1 MAIIPDNAGQVTRA
15 AVMKFRQRVVMK
27 PHRGQTIVQKWPRK
41 RGKPKSSLQ
50 QAWVD
55 RFSLIGCLM
64 KSPDAQTYDQAKD
77 WAKGT
82 GWFWRDVL
90 TAAANGNLLIEPGAL
105 KVTTPT
111 FFVSMQ
117 TPEVL
122 AANIVET
129 LEFDAFTWDNNV
141 FWTPAVSTTRL
152 VFRSPGLYLIGAYGL
167 FDNTATDKSVDIRF
181 RLNGVTDFPIA
192 RAQDI
197 TNNDVTPQ
205 YITIWYFHQN
215 DYLELR
221 ASSTLIA
228 TVLGAQA
235 WGVAIT
241 PEALI

>member
-1 MAIIPDNAGQVTRA
+1 
-15 AVMKFRQRVVMK
+15 MKFRQRVVMK
-27 PHRGQTIVQKWPRK
+27 PYKGANVVQKWPRK
-41 RGKPKSSLQ
+41 RGRPKSALQ

-55 RFSLIGCLM
+55 RFRLVGCLM
-64 KSPDAQTYDQAKD
+64 KSPDAQTYDQAKE

-90 TAAANGNLLIEPGAL
+90 TAAANGNLLAVAGEVKI
-105 KVTTPT
+105 TTPT

-117 TPEVL
+117 VPEVL

-129 LEFDAFTWDNNV
+129 LEFDAFQWDNNV

-152 VFRSPGLYLIGAYGL
+152 VFRAAGLYLIGCYSL

-192 RAQDI
+192 RQQDI

-205 YITIWYFHQN
+205 YMTIWYFHAN
-215 DYLELR
+215 DYIELR
-221 ASSTLIA
+221 ASSTIIA
-228 TVLGAQA
+228 TVLTAQA

-241 PEALI
+241 PEGLF